1 MLSARELLC
10 KILNEISESGS
21 PKHYYTNHERIDEML
36 NYLITLKYIVLFEDE
51 AQVSYTLTE
60 RGKRMLSI
68 FMEENRNV

>member
-10 KILNEISESGS
+10 KVLNEISESGN
-21 PKHYYTNHERIDEML
+21 PKQCYTNHERINEML

-68 FMEENRNV
+68 FMEENKNV